1 MMKYRDRHYLT
12 ASSRLMC
19 KGVNIMRLPMT
30 DYEKAKAIA
39 DRLYNIS
46 PSRLTVRL
54 TAEHIMENASPE
66 EIAFYFAKLCEKE

>member
-1 MMKYRDRHYLT
+1 
-12 ASSRLMC
+12 
-19 KGVNIMRLPMT
+19 MRLPMT

-66 EIAFYFAKLCEKE
+66 EIAFYFAKLCEKGE